1 MDEITVLLVI
11 ASEGFEQTE
20 YGVTKKMLVDAGFT
34 VVTASNVFDK
44 AVAKDGSK
52 VAVDITLNQVKI
64 DNYQGIFFIGG
75 PGTLDHLDN
84 NTSYTILQNASLQ
97 HKPIG
102 AICIATRILA
112 KAGVLRDKYATGWNE
127 DGLLQALYTEN
138 GITYLP
144 EEKVVVESNVITATD
159 PSAAQQFG
167 EKIVE
172 LLQSKQRWG

>member
-11 ASEGFEQTE
+11 ASKGFQQIE

-34 VVTASNVFDK
+34 VVTASDVSDK
-44 AVAKDGSK
+44 AIAKDGSK
-52 VAVDITLNQVKI
+52 VPVDITLSQVRI
-64 DNYQGIFFIGG
+64 NNYQGIFFIGG
-75 PGTLDHLDN
+75 PGTLEQLDN
-84 NTSYTILQNASLQ
+84 NTSYKILQEAALQ

-112 KAGVLRDKYATGWNE
+112 KAGVLRDKYATGWND
-127 DGLLQALYTEN
+127 DGLLDALYAEN
-138 GITYLP
+138 GVTFLP

-167 EKIVE
+167 EQIVE
-172 LLQSKQRWG
+172 LLQSKQTWG